1 MNEVIKQE
9 LVSKLNQ
16 LGWGDGVEVIIS
28 KTKNPEHGDY
38 ASNIAMMLA
47 KQLSMPPMK
56 IARKIQSLINHPD
69 ITRVDVASPGF
80 LNFFTNRDFL
90 PLIQNIIDHDTRFF
104 SPNIGMGQS
113 VYLEYVSAN
122 PTGPLHVGHGRSAA
136 YGSSL
141 AKILQTTGFK
151 VHKEYY
157 VNDAGLQIDILT
169 ASLWLCILEKSVPS
183 GCYMGEYLKVLVNNA
198 PKVDTSAPS
207 TLDSLLTSWPK
218 EDYSD
223 AIAQLIDLCQTHLA
237 KDYNDLKSY
246 VVDCIT
252 DDIKN
257 DLETFGVQ
265 YDCWFFES
273 TLVKEKK
280 IDELIKQLESSDHTY
295 EKDGALWF
303 RSEKHGDEKDR
314 VLKRSNG
321 IWTYFANDLAYHYH
335 KCLEKPHRIVDIFGA
350 DHHGYVPRIIAGLKA
365 LGLEESHFKCI
376 LIQFANLY
384 RGSEKLQMSTRSGQ
398 FITLK
403 ALYNEVGIDAARF
416 FYCMR
421 RSDQHLDFDLELAKS
436 QNNQNPVYY
445 IQYAHARI
453 RSVFSKHG
461 QYIPTTSHWQQPSAE
476 ELALIEHLSTYPEL
490 LIKVSQSTEVYRLT
504 QYLLELATLFHK
516 YYNNTMILTDEITDR
531 YHRLLICHLIATTIN
546 HGLSLLGIHAPES
559 M

>member
-16 LGWGDGVEVIIS
+16 LGWGDGVEVQIS
-28 KTKNPEHGDY
+28 RTKSAEHGDY
-38 ASNIAMMLA
+38 SSNIAMILA
-47 KQLSMPPMK
+47 KKLQMSPMK
-56 IARKIQSLINHPD
+56 IARQIQSLIEHPD

-80 LNFFTNRDFL
+80 LNFFTSRDFV
-90 PLIQNIIDHDTRFF
+90 PIIRDIIDQNTTFF

-113 VYLEYVSAN
+113 IYLEYVSAN

-141 AKILQTTGFK
+141 ANILKETGFT

-169 ASLWLCILEKSVPS
+169 TSMWLCIINQVVPA
-183 GCYMGEYLKVLVNNA
+183 GCYTGDYLKDLVSGA
-198 PKVDTSAPS
+198 PEILSDTPQN
-207 TLDSLLTSWPK
+207 LPPLLKNWPK
-218 EDYSD
+218 EEYGDALEALIACCQEHLGDDYP
-223 AIAQLIDLCQTHLA
+223 T
-237 KDYNDLKSY
+237 LKSY
-246 VVDCIT
+246 VVDSIT
-252 DDIKN
+252 ENIKS
-257 DLETFGVQ
+257 DLETFGVTF
-265 YDCWFFES
+265 DRWFH
-273 TLVKEKK
+273 
-280 IDELIKQLESSDHTY
+280 ESSLVQANKINQLIDQLQKSGHVY

-303 RSEKHGDEKDR
+303 KSEQYGDEKDR

-321 IWTYFANDLAYHYH
+321 IWTYFANDLAYHYA
-335 KCLEKPHRIVDIFGA
+335 KCQEKPHRIVNIFGA
-350 DHHGYVPRIIAGLKA
+350 DHHGYVPRIVAGLQA
-365 LGLEESHFKCI
+365 LGLDNSHFKCI

-384 RGSEKLQMSTRSGQ
+384 RGKEKLPMSTRSGQ

-403 ALYNEVGIDAARF
+403 TLYDEVSVDAARF

-453 RSVFSKHG
+453 QSIFNKHG
-461 QYIPTTSHWQQPSAE
+461 QYIPTVSHWQQPTTE
-476 ELALIEHLSTYPEL
+476 ELAIIEHLSLYPDL
-490 LIKVSQSTEVYRLT
+490 LVKVSQNTEVYRLP
-504 QYLLELATLFHK
+504 QYLLETATKFHR
-516 YYNNTMILTDEITDR
+516 YYNNTPVLSDDIPQR
-531 YHRLLICHLIATTIN
+531 YHRLLLCYLIATCIK
-546 HGLSLLGIHAPES
+546 HGLSLLGVNAPES